1 MPGKMTAFDT
11 DIHVPL
17 VVMGPG
23 VPAGVHTNAMAENID
38 LAKTFTEMAGATP
51 FPDDG
56 HTLLGILHGM
66 QPTDWRNAVLIEHH
80 GPNLNPKDPDFQ
92 FSASGNPT
100 TYEAMRTPDF
110 LYVEYVNGEREF
122 YDLRTDPFELHNIVT
137 SLPPG
142 MLAQL
147 HLELAAMEN
156 CHTGDSCWQAEH
168 VADGS
173 TVGTQF
179 RRAGHIVSGLGR
191 RRAHHGPSLRHRRH
205 LDRKRRARHRH
216 LSTVPFGYRRHN
228 RQAQPR
234 ARAL

>member
-1 MPGKMTAFDT
+1 
-11 DIHVPL
+11 
-17 VVMGPG
+17 
-23 VPAGVHTNAMAENID
+23 MAENID
-38 LAKTFTEMAGATP
+38 LAKTFTDMAGTTP

-56 HTLLGILHGM
+56 HSLLSVLHGT

-80 GPNLNPKDPDFQ
+80 GPNLNPSDPDFQ

-100 TYEAMRTPDF
+100 TYEAMRTANF

-122 YDLRTDPFELHNIVT
+122 YDLRTDPFELHNVVT
-137 SLPPG
+137 SLPPD
-142 MLAQL
+142 MLARL

-156 CHTGDSCWQAEH
+156 CHSGDSCWQSEH
-168 VADGS
+168 VSDGS
-173 TVGTQF
+173 TIGTQF
-179 RRAGHIVSGLGR
+179 RRAGRVVSGLSR
-191 RRAHHGPSLRHRRH
+191 RRAHHGHRLRHRRY
-205 LDRKRRARHRH
+205 LDRKRRAHHRH